1 MANLKKRSIYG
12 ELDYFLEAGDD
23 TLEGDG
29 LVDEVIRDL
38 FTLLWEAIE
47 LLAVEALPCFWKW
60 DSRAS
65 FSAYLV

>member
-1 MANLKKRSIYG
+1 LLLVNLLFLANLKKRSIYG

-38 FTLLWEAIE
+38 FTLL
-47 LLAVEALPCFWKW
+47 
-60 DSRAS
+60 
-65 FSAYLV
+65 